1 MPFSHDPRAAN
12 KLHWPT
18 FCFCF
23 CPVGKN
29 SVRSSEIVEKVW
41 EEQKMSRSHVSEWCK
56 RLVQKTGAR
65 VKWREWCKGSRG
77 SESRSCWS
85 YLSIFF
91 YARGIFR
98 YRVLATGP
106 DDQPARL
113 HRHHVGSASLSARQE
128 AKGVRS
134 PHFTLAPVS
143 RTTQKRV
150 TVTLSALPTFLATI
164 WAILT

>member
-41 EEQKMSRSHVSEWCK
+41 EEQKMSRSHVFEWCK

-65 VKWREWCKGSRG
+65 VKWREWCKSGAKAAEVQNQGHADLICLYFSMLG
-77 SESRSCWS
+77 ASSVTEYLPQGQTINQHVCIDIMWDLLRSV
-85 YLSIFF
+85 
-91 YARGIFR
+91 
-98 YRVLATGP
+98 RVK
-106 DDQPARL
+106 
-113 HRHHVGSASLSARQE
+113 RQ
-128 AKGVRS
+128 KMWD
-134 PHFTLAPVS
+134 
-143 RTTQKRV
+143 
-150 TVTLSALPTFLATI
+150 LPTSL
-164 WAILT
+164 